1 MTILIQTS
9 QMEQQK
15 QWSID
20 EIQKVWQLASKLHN
34 GQKYGGFSEGE
45 QVEYLNHIGS
55 VVFEVLNAIQHT
67 ENINAGLA
75 IKCAILHDTIEDT
88 ALTYEKVKALFDHE
102 VASGVLA
109 LTKNNEIE
117 GSLEK
122 MRDSLK
128 RIKEQP
134 IEIWAVKMADRITN
148 LYEPPFYW
156 KDEKKLKYMEEAEII
171 YSELKDGN
179 KYLAERLKTKIKE
192 YNRFLTTSPIS

>member
-1 MTILIQTS
+1 
-9 QMEQQK
+9 MEQQK

-20 EIQKVWQLASKLHN
+20 EIQKIWQLASKLHN
-34 GQKYGGFSEGE
+34 GQKYGGFSDGE

-67 ENINAGLA
+67 ENINSDLA

-88 ALTYEKVKALFDHE
+88 AITYEKVKALFGHD

-109 LTKNNEIE
+109 LTKNDQIE

-122 MRDSLK
+122 MLDSLK

-156 KDEKKLKYMEEAEII
+156 KDEKKLIYMEEAEII
-171 YSELKDGN
+171 YDELKDGN

-192 YNRFLTTSPIS
+192 YSRFLTTPQIN

>member
-1 MTILIQTS
+1 
-9 QMEQQK
+9 MEQQK

-20 EIQKVWQLASKLHN
+20 EIQKIWQLASKLHN
-34 GQKYGGFSEGE
+34 GQKYGGFSDGE

-67 ENINAGLA
+67 ENINADLA

-88 ALTYEKVKALFDHE
+88 AITYEKVKALFGHE
-102 VASGVLA
+102 VASGALA
-109 LTKNNEIE
+109 LTKNDQIE

-122 MRDSLK
+122 MLDSLK

-156 KDEKKLKYMEEAEII
+156 KDEKKLIYMEEAEII
-171 YSELKDGN
+171 YDELKDGN

-192 YNRFLTTSPIS
+192 YSRFLTTSQIN

>member
-1 MTILIQTS
+1 
-9 QMEQQK
+9 MEQQK

-20 EIQKVWQLASKLHN
+20 EIQKIWQLASKLHN
-34 GQKYGGFSEGE
+34 GQKYGGFSDGE

-67 ENINAGLA
+67 ENINSDLA

-88 ALTYEKVKALFDHE
+88 AITYEKVKALFGHE

-109 LTKNNEIE
+109 LTKNDKIE

-122 MRDSLK
+122 MLDSLK

-156 KDEKKLKYMEEAEII
+156 KDEKKLLYMEEAEII
-171 YSELKDGN
+171 YDELKDGN
-179 KYLAERLKTKIKE
+179 KYLAGRLKTKIKE
-192 YNRFLTTSPIS
+192 YSRFLTTSQIN

>member
-1 MTILIQTS
+1 
-9 QMEQQK
+9 MEQQK

-20 EIQKVWQLASKLHN
+20 EIQKIWQLASKLHN
-34 GQKYGGFSEGE
+34 GQKYGGFSDGE

-55 VVFEVLNAIQHT
+55 VVFEVLNALQFT
-67 ENINAGLA
+67 ENINADLA
-75 IKCAILHDTIEDT
+75 VKCAILHDTIEDT
-88 ALTYEKVKALFDHE
+88 AITYEKVKALFGHE

-109 LTKNNEIE
+109 LTKNDKIE
-117 GSLEK
+117 DSLEK

-156 KDEKKLKYMEEAEII
+156 KDEKKLLYMEEAEII
-171 YSELKDGN
+171 YDELKDGN
-179 KYLAERLKTKIKE
+179 KYLAGRLKTKIKE
-192 YNRFLTTSPIS
+192 YSRFLTTPQIS